1 MESAPSQN
9 AVWMLK
15 STYYPDLR
23 RRILTVLSL
32 PNDSF
37 YEVEYDSHW
46 IDDELKNDMG
56 VLKGKDAYVIFWD
69 YGTPQFYPLRLCKI
83 QDVQSGE
90 PYKFILKIGKLLAF
104 KEQQTESNFNSFLST
119 SLKGRGFISE
129 SSGSFG
135 LSKLILACK
144 DASMSDIL
152 RQVEGDDDKDWQ
164 RIVKHLTETKPIDST
179 PQFTQSLFFKFQLL
193 NEEQLGPVKI
203 KDGKYKLTARKG
215 YLFRLRAFQP
225 HWKNFKPNESA
236 KMLFGFD
243 DKILRHIG
251 ARLLRMP
258 LGQRIYSKDFK
269 ITAAPMFGAK
279 SALKFERETD
289 EFNAASYDVPL
300 SMPIQSR
307 QVIFKF
313 LPFPVGLL
321 LVGLGEEITK
331 VLISWGLALPSFAI
345 TLAIT
350 LLGTFLCAISLK
362 QFD

>member
-1 MESAPSQN
+1 
-9 AVWMLK
+9 MLK

-23 RRILTVLSL
+23 RRILTALSL
-32 PNDSF
+32 PKDSF
-37 YEVEYDSHW
+37 YEVEYDSKW
-46 IDDELKNDMG
+46 IDDELKNQLKNDTS
-56 VLKGKDAYVIFWD
+56 VLKNKDAYVIFWD

-90 PYKFILKIGKLLAF
+90 PYKFTLKMGKLLAF

-119 SLKGRGFISE
+119 SLKGRGFVDE

-135 LSKLILACK
+135 LNKLILACK
-144 DASMSDIL
+144 DTSMSDIL

-164 RIVKHLTETKPIDST
+164 RIVKHLTEAKPIDSN

-193 NEEQLGPVKI
+193 NEEQLCPVKI

-269 ITAAPMFGAK
+269 ITTSAPMFGAK
-279 SALKFERETD
+279 STLIFERETD
-289 EFNAASYDVPL
+289 EFNAASYIVPL

-321 LVGLGEEITK
+321 LVGLAEEITK

-345 TLAIT
+345 TLATT
-350 LLGTFLCAISLK
+350 LLGTFLCAVSLK